1 MPEYAPCAGHKRSGD
16 PCTLS
21 ARPPSAYCWA
31 HDPQNAEARSRH
43 ASKAAS
49 SKRQDNELAQIKSR
63 IREVAEGV
71 LSGSIETGRCS
82 VAFQGFGVLVRYIE
96 QERKQRET
104 EELAA
109 RVEQLEETIEAQRQ
123 EQGGGW
129 YYGS

>member
-1 MPEYAPCAGHKRSGD
+1 MPRCTATKPNGIPCERIVGASQ
-16 PCTLS
+16 TLCYS
-21 ARPPSAYCWA
+21 
-31 HDPQNAEARSRH
+31 HDETRAKERSRA

-49 SKRQDNELAQIKSR
+49 SKHKDSELAQIKSR

-71 LSGSIETGRCS
+71 LSGSIETGRGS